1 MEDNKKDASISYFVL
16 EGILNHYSMII
27 KRLIATIIVL
37 VFMIG
42 AIIAGFLWYLS
53 LPVEEYDTVTVE
65 NEEGNAN
72 YIGADMNGDFNYGE
86 SN

>member
-1 MEDNKKDASISYFVL
+1 MEDNKKDTNISYFVL
-16 EGILNHYSMII
+16 EGILNHHSMII

-72 YIGADMNGDFNYGE
+72 YIGQDMNGDFNYGK